1 MLSSMIL
8 LLLFSILC
16 IYTDVEK
23 IEAPIRNLSIDKIE
37 GPMTLEDYYRAKDLL
52 AVQALEEN
60 LMISPIGD
68 L

>member
-1 MLSSMIL
+1 MIM
-8 LLLFSILC
+8 LLLFSIISIL
-16 IYTDVEK
+16 VG
-23 IEAPIRNLSIDKIE
+23 IENIETPTGNLAIEKIE
-37 GPMTLEDYYRAKDLL
+37 GPMTLEEYYRTKDLL

>member
-1 MLSSMIL
+1 MIM
-8 LLLFSILC
+8 LLLFSIFY
-16 IYTDVEK
+16 IATIDEN
-23 IEAPIRNLSIDKIE
+23 IETPVGNLSIEKIE
-37 GPMTLEDYYRAKDLL
+37 GPMTLEEYYRAKDLL